1 MDLIELGL
9 ICLGVFGSAIIG
21 LFIGTTIAK
30 AETPKDE
37 NENGDENGNGGEYEG
52 YPDFTG
58 IKQLSELEYET
69 STWKNFT
76 LHSYFLGDN
85 EYLLTKVNLVIDKL
99 PNQRWSGINQCL
111 FYMSD
116 EAIPNKPELYE
127 IRTNCNSNKTP
138 WKLEAELIKK
148 KTGRY
153 FIIGFTN
160 NHDFTADGEIE
171 LK

>member
-1 MDLIELGL
+1 MEILTIIYAAVAG
-9 ICLGVFGSAIIG
+9 IIG
-21 LFIGTTIAK
+21 LILGYTISSK
-30 AETPKDE
+30 GETPKDE

-52 YPDFTG
+52 YPDVSG
-58 IKQLSELEYET
+58 IQQLSDFEYET
-69 STWKNFT
+69 ANWGKMKLE
-76 LHSYFLGDN
+76 LHSYFLGGNVYQLD
-85 EYLLTKVNLVIDKL
+85 KVNLTIDKG

-116 EAIPNKPELYE
+116 EALPNKSELYE

-138 WKLEAELIKK
+138 WKVEAELIKK
-148 KTGRY
+148 KSGRY

-160 NHDFTADGEIE
+160 NHNFTADGEIE